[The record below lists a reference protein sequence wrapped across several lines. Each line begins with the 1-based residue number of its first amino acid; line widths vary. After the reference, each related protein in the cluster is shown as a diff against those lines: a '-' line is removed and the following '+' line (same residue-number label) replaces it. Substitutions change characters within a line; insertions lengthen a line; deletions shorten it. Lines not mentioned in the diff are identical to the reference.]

1 MPSTALRKGSR
12 EDAAAIVEYL
22 RGDLDLREGE
32 AVTGRDQCDGGRS
45 PRVRSSYIS
54 PITAWE
60 IGLLT
65 LHGRLQLLIR
75 PERWFANL
83 FDAPGVELA
92 ELTPDV
98 LIASSY
104 LPGRPPKDPHDR
116 IIAATAR
123 ELGATLITRTRA
135 LLAYAGARA
144 HRRRGVLKAVMV
156 IGPSAS
162 A

>member
-1 MPSTALRKGSR
+1 MPPLFWDTCAAIWIYEKAKLSQAAI
-12 EDAAAIVEYL
+12 DAMAAAH
-22 RGDLDLREGE
+22 REG
-32 AVTGRDQCDGGRS
+32 VPC
-45 PRVRSSYIS
+45 YIS

-65 LHGRLQLLIR
+65 SHGRLQLLIR